1 MNGDMSQG
9 SAFELAWALWER
21 RKWLSIVVFA
31 VAFSAIVSVV
41 LFLPDMYKSTATV
54 LVERA
59 HVPESV
65 MRPAAGAEVE
75 TRLHT
80 ISEQILSRARL
91 QNLIRLFNLYPDLR
105 KKSPLEEVVERMRRD
120 IRLELKGAERLGGP
134 SATVAFAMTYQGRE
148 PKTVSLVANTLASF
162 YVEENWKA
170 RGRQATETA
179 EFFRIQL
186 DEMRKRL
193 DEQERKVGEFRRR
206 NPGDNPLQDRAN
218 LAALDRL
225 NAQLRLNMDRLTRV
239 IERRETLAK
248 QLGEALPY
256 GSLGSPGPNAER
268 ISKLRRELA
277 EMRTRYSDQ
286 YPDVIRLR
294 AEIAA
299 LEHGDHADAR
309 SDPSVQGL
317 KRALN
322 EVEREIEGIKEE
334 EKRLQRTIA
343 AYERKLEGAPGEA
356 PEVPELLRD
365 YETTKDLYSSLLKR
379 YADAQRAES
388 WEVSQKGETFRILDP
403 AVPANHPSAPNR
415 FRLILMGLVLALG
428 AAVFAAVLADQMDTT
443 FHTVDDLRAFTKVP
457 VLVSIPYIATEADG
471 IRKRQR
477 IRLAAV
483 AAVLGLAL
491 IIGFSYYVAHEN
503 EGIVKMVSRG
513 PRS

>member
-21 RKWLSIVVFA
+21 RKWLSIIIFGVL
-31 VAFSAIVSVV
+31 FSAVVGIV
-41 LFLPDMYKSTATV
+41 LFLPNIYKSTATV
-54 LVERA
+54 LVERDHA
-59 HVPESV
+59 PETFA
-65 MRPAAGAEVE
+65 RPTAGVEVD
-75 TRLHT
+75 TRLRA
-80 ISEQILSRARL
+80 ISEQILSRSRL
-91 QNLIRLFNLYPDLR
+91 QNLVSLYNLYPEMR
-105 KKSPLEEVVERMRRD
+105 KRSPLEEVVERMRRD

-134 SATVAFAMTYQGRE
+134 SATVAFALSYQGRD

-162 YVEENWKA
+162 YIEENWKA

-179 EFFRIQL
+179 EFFKIQL

-193 DEQERKVGEFRRR
+193 DEQGRKVSEFKTRH
-206 NPGDNPLQDRAN
+206 PGDNPQQAQAN

-225 NAQLRLNMDRLTRV
+225 NMQLRVNMERLTRV
-239 IERRETLAK
+239 MERRETLAK
-248 QLGEALPY
+248 QLGDALPY

-268 ISKLRRELA
+268 IGKLRQELREL
-277 EMRTRYSDQ
+277 RTRYSDQ
-286 YPDVIRLR
+286 YPDVIRLKT
-294 AEIAA
+294 EIAA
-299 LEHGDHADAR
+299 LERGDHAEAR
-309 SDPSVQGL
+309 SDPAVPRL
-317 KRALN
+317 KQALN
-322 EVEREIEGIKEE
+322 EVEAEIQGIKEE
-334 EKRLQRTIA
+334 DGRLQKAMA
-343 AYERKLEGAPGEA
+343 AYYRKIEGAQAEA
-356 PEVPELLRD
+356 PEVPELLRN
-365 YETTKDLYSSLLKR
+365 YEATKDLYSSLLKR
-379 YADAQRAES
+379 YADAQHAES
-388 WEVSQKGETFRILDP
+388 WEVRQKGEMFRILDP

-415 FRLILMGLVLALG
+415 FRLILMGLVLSLG